1 MIKRLDGR
9 ETRNRLSN
17 WDTGSA
23 SAEKLASQILSQE
36 GYNNVDPSHP
46 YGGRD
51 GGKDLVC
58 TKNNIDYIVAVY
70 FPKSH
75 KAFNQIEKKFKED
88 FTKIK
93 NHNEKGFI
101 FVTNQ
106 SVTIADRK
114 KLKNDIVSDDLE
126 LYHLDRLTGL
136 LDSPINYG
144 LRLEYLS
151 IEMTK
156 EEQISFFAEIAKR
169 QEKFLEEIRL
179 FFQKYTHDKKL
190 HIPLEKLEEFQKIL
204 HQVTPPWGSHI
215 FICDGGTINSLKVPL
230 GDLQKFQAILDKI
243 TRHDPFFINAEGTVS
258 ALSVPLCELE
268 KYRDKLLEC
277 EKILTRI
284 RQTQDALV
292 TGAIASSN

>member
-9 ETRNRLSN
+9 ETSNRLSN
-17 WDTGSA
+17 WDTSSA
-23 SAEKLASQILSQE
+23 SAEKLAAQILLQE

-70 FPKSH
+70 FPTCQKT
-75 KAFNQIEKKFKED
+75 FNLIEKKFEED
-88 FTKIK
+88 LAKIK
-93 NHNEKGFI
+93 NHNEEGFI

-106 SVTIADRK
+106 SVKIAQRK
-114 KLKNDIVSDDLE
+114 KLKKLCNDTAGNDFE

-156 EEQISFFAEIAKR
+156 EEQISFFAKISKS
-169 QEKFLEEIRL
+169 QEKSLEEIRL
-179 FFQKYTHDKKL
+179 FCQKYTHDKKL

-204 HQVTPPWGSHI
+204 RQVAPPWGSFI
-215 FICDGGTINSLKVPL
+215 FDGGTINSLKVPL
-230 GDLQKFQAILDKI
+230 VDLQKFQAILDKI
-243 TRHDPFFINAEGTVS
+243 TRRDLIFINAEGTVS
-258 ALSVPLCELE
+258 ALSVPLFELE
-268 KYRDKLLEC
+268 KYRDTLLKCEEVIIRLRQKQDHLVSHKLPH
-277 EKILTRI
+277 
-284 RQTQDALV
+284 
-292 TGAIASSN
+292 